1 VFGLSRL
8 LVLAAAL
15 LLVACQ
21 PEIGDSCSNAG
32 DCSQQGERTCDVTQ
46 PGGYCTIFG
55 CDIDA
60 CPEEAACIGFQSVVS
75 IAPECSSLQARP
87 RLQRTLCLFTCKKN
101 SDCRSGYS
109 CVDMRQQNP
118 WGAQVISNGS
128 GKVCALPP
136 PAAPVGETE
145 VCSEAPLPIP
155 VFDAGGSPQDAS
167 SGDAASGSDA
177 ASSSVPSD
185 AAADADAL

>member
-1 VFGLSRL
+1 MFGLSHL
-8 LVLAAAL
+8 LAFAAAL

-21 PEIGDSCSNAG
+21 PEIGDSCSNAS

-55 CDIDA
+55 CDVDA

-87 RLQRTLCLFTCKKN
+87 RLQRTLCLLTCKKN
-101 SDCRSGYS
+101 SDCRGGYS
-109 CVDMRQQNP
+109 CVDMKQQNP
-118 WGAQVISNGS
+118 WGAQVISSGS
-128 GKVCALPP
+128 GKVCALPA
-136 PAAPVGETE
+136 PAAPVGETQ

-155 VFDAGGSPQDAS
+155 VFDAGGSP
-167 SGDAASGSDA
+167 DA
-177 ASSSVPSD
+177 ASSADAASSSD
-185 AAADADAL
+185 AAADADAQ

>member
-1 VFGLSRL
+1 MFGFSRL
-8 LVLAAAL
+8 LVFAGAL

-32 DCSQQGERTCDVTQ
+32 DCSQQGERTCDVTE

-55 CDIDA
+55 CDKDA

-87 RLQRTLCLFTCKKN
+87 RLQRSLCMRTCKKN
-101 SDCRSGYS
+101 SDCRGGYA
-109 CVDMRQQNP
+109 CVDMKQQNP
-118 WGAQVISNGS
+118 WGAQVISSGS
-128 GKVCALPP
+128 GKVCTLAA
-136 PAAPVGETE
+136 PAAPVGETQ

-155 VFDAGGSPQDAS
+155 VFDAGGSA
-167 SGDAASGSDA
+167 DA
-177 ASSSVPSD
+177 ASSSDAASAQDASTSSPSD
-185 AAADADAL
+185 AAAGADAL